1 MGTDARAW
9 DRRYS
14 APDLVWGSEP
24 NRRLVAEVEALPPGR
39 ALDLGGGEG
48 RNAVWLASRGW
59 DVTIVDFSRAGLDR
73 AGEMARQQGVAL
85 TAVQADIGDYQ
96 PLAGEFDLVLVLYLQ
111 VPDPVL
117 GAAVSGASRALA
129 PGGTFLLIGHDVD
142 NLDRGHGGPP
152 DPAILQS
159 PDQVTGFLGDD
170 LQVVAAQRIDRVVDT
185 PDGPRTAID
194 TLVRAVRPAAP

>member
-1 MGTDARAW
+1 MGTDAGVW

-14 APDLVWGSEP
+14 APDLVWGPEP
-24 NRRLVAEVEALPPGR
+24 NRRLVAEVEALTPGR
-39 ALDLGGGEG
+39 ALDLGGGQG

-73 AGEMARQQGVAL
+73 AEEMARQQGVAV
-85 TAVQADIGDYQ
+85 TAVQADVGDYR
-96 PLAGEFDLVLVLYLQ
+96 PPAGEFDLVIVLYLQ

-159 PDQVTGFLGDD
+159 PDQVTGFLEDD
-170 LQVVAAQRIDRVVDT
+170 LEVVAAQRIDRVVDT

-194 TLVRAVRPAAP
+194 TLVRAIRPATA